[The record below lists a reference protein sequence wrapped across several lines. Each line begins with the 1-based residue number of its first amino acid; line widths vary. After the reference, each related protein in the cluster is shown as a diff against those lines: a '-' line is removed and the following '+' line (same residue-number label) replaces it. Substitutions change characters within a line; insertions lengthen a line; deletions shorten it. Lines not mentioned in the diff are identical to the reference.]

1 MNPNNPTN
9 ISPVMPTYEP
19 PQVPE
24 PLDVKPGEDKN
35 LAINMLR
42 QKVDA
47 LYDAEP
53 SAKAEIVEIAE
64 AGKPQ
69 SKHQQYM
76 HGLSTSGK
84 SLAEIQTAWH
94 KYYSELSD
102 KEKFEVWEEF
112 YAANDHIARHPRANP
127 IPEHKKELPKPK
139 IELPKPLEHAKVIPP
154 VYHAK
159 TRRYHPAPKTRS
171 VSEIKQ
177 SIINHVQSPRKLK
190 ARHHLQSLIFGLGLG
205 SFVLLILL
213 FGFFNERFIAPFI
226 TPSRNVTSTPIIID
240 QDSSAVAVDAQPKI
254 IIPKINVEIPVVY
267 GEQSTEEKVFQKAL
281 ESGVVHYATTPNPGE
296 KGNSVIFGHSS
307 NNIFNNGKYKFA
319 FVLLSRLEPGDLF
332 YLNKDAK
339 RYAYRVYKKDIVKP
353 NQVSVLGATDKVAT
367 VTLIT
372 CDPPGTS
379 LNRLVVVGEQISP
392 DPSVNSDSTAS
403 TPKHQ
408 PILLPSNSPSLWQR
422 LVDWLLGR

>member
-1 MNPNNPTN
+1 
-9 ISPVMPTYEP
+9 MPTYEP
-19 PQVPE
+19 PHAPE
-24 PLDVKPGEDKN
+24 PSDAEPAEDKN
-35 LAINMLR
+35 LAVDMLR
-42 QKVDA
+42 QKIDSIYA
-47 LYDAEP
+47 DEP
-53 SAKAEIVEIAE
+53 SAKEEIVEIAE

-76 HGLSTSGK
+76 YGLSTSGR

-94 KYYSELSD
+94 KYYSELPD

-112 YAANDHIARHPRANP
+112 YAANVQAAHRPHTVPP
-127 IPEHKKELPKPK
+127 PEHKTELPKT
-139 IELPKPLEHAKVIPP
+139 IEHAKVIPT

-159 TRRYHPAPKTRS
+159 ARRHHPAPKTRS

-205 SFVLLILL
+205 SFVMLILL

-226 TPSRNVTSTPIIID
+226 TPSRHVTSTPIIVD
-240 QDSSAVAVDAQPKI
+240 QNSAAVDPQPKI

-267 GEQSTEEKVFQKAL
+267 TEPSTEEKMFQKAL

-296 KGNSVIFGHSS
+296 KGNAVIFGHSS
-307 NNIFNNGKYKFA
+307 NNIFNKGKYKFA

-332 YLNKDAK
+332 YINRDSK

-353 NQVSVLGATDKVAT
+353 TQISVLGATDKVAT

-392 DPSVNSDSTAS
+392 DPSVNTTSTAS
-403 TPKHQ
+403 KPEHQ
-408 PILLPSNSPSLWQR
+408 PVLLPSNSPSLWQR
-422 LVDWLLGR
+422 LVDWFTGR

>member
-1 MNPNNPTN
+1 MNPNNPTSN
-9 ISPVMPTYEP
+9 SPIMPTYEP
-19 PQVPE
+19 PHAPE
-24 PLDVKPGEDKN
+24 PSDAEPAEDKN
-35 LAINMLR
+35 LAVDMLR
-42 QKVDA
+42 QKIDSIYA
-47 LYDAEP
+47 DEP
-53 SAKAEIVEIAE
+53 SAKEEIVEIAE

-76 HGLSTSGK
+76 YSLSTSGR

-94 KYYSELSD
+94 KYYSELPD

-112 YAANDHIARHPRANP
+112 YAANDQVAHHPHTEPA
-127 IPEHKKELPKPK
+127 PEHKTELPKP
-139 IELPKPLEHAKVIPP
+139 IEHAKVIPT

-159 TRRYHPAPKTRS
+159 ARRHHPAPKTRS

-205 SFVLLILL
+205 SFVMLILL

-226 TPSRNVTSTPIIID
+226 TPSRHVTSTPIIVD
-240 QDSSAVAVDAQPKI
+240 QNSAAVDPQPKI

-267 GEQSTEEKVFQKAL
+267 TEPSTEEKMFQKAL

-296 KGNSVIFGHSS
+296 KGNAVIFGHSS
-307 NNIFNNGKYKFA
+307 NNIFNKGKYKFA

-332 YLNKDAK
+332 YINRDSK

-353 NQVSVLGATDKVAT
+353 TQISVLGATDKVAT

-392 DPSVNSDSTAS
+392 DPSVNTTSTAS
-403 TPKHQ
+403 KPEHQ
-408 PILLPSNSPSLWQR
+408 PVLLPSNSPSLWQR
-422 LVDWLLGR
+422 LVDWFTGR